1 MNHARTQ
8 SRQVREHGQAKSRPQ
23 LRLIRVRKQ
32 SAAASSPGQ
41 QARVQTVHIR
51 GNDAASTGRE
61 PVAATELDI
70 PQTDPIREPVV
81 AAVQSQSGMG
91 REPIQAGN
99 CPIHRIAV
107 DILPPTSFPVCIR
120 HNPAYVLL

>member
-8 SRQVREHGQAKSRPQ
+8 SRPVREDGQAKSRPQ

-51 GNDAASTGRE
+51 GNDATSTGRE
-61 PVAATELDI
+61 PAAATELDI
-70 PQTDPIREPVV
+70 PQTDSIREPAVV
-81 AAVQSQSGMG
+81 AVQPQTGMG
-91 REPIQAGN
+91 REPVQAGSY
-99 CPIHRIAV
+99 RIAV
-107 DILPPTSFPVCIR
+107 DILPPTNFPVCIR